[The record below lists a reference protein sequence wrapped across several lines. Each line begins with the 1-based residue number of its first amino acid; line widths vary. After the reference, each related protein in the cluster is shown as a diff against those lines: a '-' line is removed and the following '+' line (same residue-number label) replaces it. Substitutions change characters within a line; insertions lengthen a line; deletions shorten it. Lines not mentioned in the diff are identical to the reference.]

1 MELRKT
7 WILRLDG
14 TDTKAVVVRDGSGR
28 VWVET
33 PHGDRIEDAIV
44 MDNGRTVSV
53 RRNGQMYLVDLTPR
67 DDVPGAAL
75 VNGRGG
81 PVEMLDELAAAAAQQ
96 AAAMSSQP
104 ELRAQMPGLVVDV
117 KVEAGQTVTSGQPAI
132 VLEAMK
138 MQNELGAP
146 GDGVVEEVLVRPGQ
160 SVESGA
166 ILLRLIPREA
176 EPTPPVEAT
185 GAGS

>member
-7 WILRLDG
+7 WILRLEG
-14 TDTKAVVVRDGSGR
+14 ADTEAVVVRDGAGR

-33 PHGDRIEDAIV
+33 PSGDRIEDAIV

-53 RRNGQMYLVDLTPR
+53 RRGGRMYLVDLTPR

-81 PVEMLDELAAAAAQQ
+81 AVEMLDELGAAAAEQSGAS
-96 AAAMSSQP
+96 SSQP

-117 KVEAGQTVTSGQPAI
+117 KVKAGDKVTTGQPAI

-146 GDGVVEEVLVRPGQ
+146 GEGVVEEVLVSAGQ
-160 SVESGA
+160 SVDSGA
-166 ILLRLIPREA
+166 VLLRLAAEA
-176 EPTPPVEAT
+176 DTAAADV
-185 GAGS
+185 GS